1 MKEQTD
7 ANRRFQGPGGGLQI
21 TGGDVADAYWRS
33 GRQDELIEIVRHAIS
48 VGLVPMLMTHGQ
60 TLIEHPEFLERLVV
74 EGGLRQVAVHI
85 DMTQAGRHGYPIG
98 RIKSEADLHPVR
110 EAFTELGWKIRAK
123 TGLPLEFAHNC
134 TVTRKNIDGVAEI
147 IRWFLADP
155 KRTLLWRMLSFQP
168 EADTGR
174 TIFSEQPITP
184 ALTWEKICE
193 GVGMQLRRDVSI
205 FGHPDCNSWA
215 SLLIAQTDGTI
226 HPVLPDDPK
235 WDRILGKVLER
246 IGGISLVTD
255 DAGTAPWRLAGILC
269 QNPVLALRLAAY
281 LTGFLVAGKIPVAT
295 VSALLKGKV
304 HTVGVG
310 MHNFMDAA
318 QVGNAANDPVI
329 KSRLDS
335 CVFKGAVKQDGE
347 WVAVPMCQMNQERWA
362 RIYAERLENPA
373 LRMDAQARPGIH
385 HEQSITESVA
395 AERSETEI
403 PV

>member
-1 MKEQTD
+1 
-7 ANRRFQGPGGGLQI
+7 
-21 TGGDVADAYWRS
+21 
-33 GRQDELIEIVRHAIS
+33 
-48 VGLVPMLMTHGQ
+48 
-60 TLIEHPEFLERLVV
+60 
-74 EGGLRQVAVHI
+74 
-85 DMTQAGRHGYPIG
+85 
-98 RIKSEADLHPVR
+98 
-110 EAFTELGWKIRAK
+110 
-123 TGLPLEFAHNC
+123 
-134 TVTRKNIDGVAEI
+134 
-147 IRWFLADP
+147 
-155 KRTLLWRMLSFQP
+155 
-168 EADTGR
+168 
-174 TIFSEQPITP
+174 
-184 ALTWEKICE
+184 
-193 GVGMQLRRDVSI
+193 MQLRRDVSI